1 MKSISWMP
9 TPEATNFLPARG
21 RRGEAVGVG
30 SILE

>member
-9 TPEATNFLPARG
+9 TPESKGKASCEGLFHF
-21 RRGEAVGVG
+21 EDSVG